1 MVFDF
6 IRSAYCF
13 VLQDD
18 KLKALVQKLGT
29 SDWKSI
35 ASFIPV
41 SDKRLGFFKKY
52 FLKLH
57 SNPRYYIEASC
68 VGFVLLRI
76 ALSFSV
82 NTGGVRFWIQN

>member
-1 MVFDF
+1 MVFGF
-6 IRSAYCF
+6 IRSAPCF

-29 SDWKSI
+29 SDWKCI

-41 SDKRLGFFKKY
+41 SDTCLG
-52 FLKLH
+52 LQLH

-82 NTGGVRFWIQN
+82 NTVGVRSWIQN

>member
-41 SDKRLGFFKKY
+41 SDKRLGFF
-52 FLKLH
+52 LK
-57 SNPRYYIEASC
+57 
-68 VGFVLLRI
+68 
-76 ALSFSV
+76 
-82 NTGGVRFWIQN
+82 